1 MRSRPGERSTTP
13 PRLIRA
19 EAARVRKSEDEAAA
33 QLQMLMDRGVLQYV
47 DGRSIVLNGRPVRG
61 SFDLALWLVQ
71 NRISM
76 ERQNRTHNVDSH

>member
-1 MRSRPGERSTTP
+1 M
-13 PRLIRA
+13 
-19 EAARVRKSEDEAAA
+19 RKSEDEAAA